1 MSSRRPPSPEPE
13 EEINATQFEPGGDS
27 DRELWAA
34 VTILD
39 ERQRKRGA
47 RTIGEYLVD
56 WEGTDPET
64 GRRWE
69 PSWEPKRDCTDVL
82 IQEWKSKKKADP
94 EIEGRYTREQEAL
107 KKADRKSSRRKS
119 SSRAK
124 STTIK
129 RRGDTATGSRSVSI
143 EPGKAEKRK
152 RSATVDEDE
161 IPEVKQAAP
170 GKRCSL
176 RSRAAN
182 SEGMSF
188 KKISW
193 AGDC

>member
-1 MSSRRPPSPEPE
+1 MSSRRPPSPEPD

-34 VTILD
+34 ITILD
-39 ERQRKRGA
+39 ERQHKSKRGA

-56 WEGTDPET
+56 WEGTNPET

-107 KKADRKSSRRKS
+107 KKADRKPSRRKS

-124 STTIK
+124 TSTRK

-161 IPEVKQAAP
+161 ADGVKLAAP
-170 GKRCSL
+170 GRRRSL
-176 RSRAAN
+176 RSAAIY
-182 SEGMSF
+182 SEGM
-188 KKISW
+188 
-193 AGDC
+193 

>member
-1 MSSRRPPSPEPE
+1 MSSRRPPSPEPD

-34 VTILD
+34 TTILD
-39 ERQRKRGA
+39 ERKRKKGV
-47 RTIGEYLVD
+47 RTVGEYLVD

-64 GRRWE
+64 GKRWE
-69 PSWEPKRDCTDVL
+69 PSWEPKKDCTNVL

-107 KKADRKSSRRKS
+107 KKADRKTSRRKS

-124 STTIK
+124 TPK
-129 RRGDTATGSRSVSI
+129 HKLRGDTATGSRSVSI

-161 IPEVKQAAP
+161 AGGLKQAAP
-170 GKRCSL
+170 GRRRSL
-176 RSRAAN
+176 RSGALD
-182 SEGMSF
+182 SEGMLFGKMS
-188 KKISW
+188 
-193 AGDC
+193 